1 MPQTLPRQC
10 VRRGASWYF
19 SSRPTRRPS
28 CRGPAR
34 GSRVESSGAQRL
46 GQNRGSRRPCEALA
60 AGEPLSESMQTG
72 ARAGCAAS
80 GGAREAVAPP
90 KPARPL
96 LRRSAAPQISV
107 SRGRSEGAVLIP
119 RLPAAEQVHNGRRAE
134 EATSV
139 ASARALLAKVQWS
152 VGSVRV
158 VVARARARPPGLSGG
173 WAESGVFRACWR
185 SCSRGLVRTRCCSV
199 INDGLVL

>member
-1 MPQTLPRQC
+1 MRSASGRTEAAGARARPWRLASHCPKACRRALARVARHPAARKRQL
-10 VRRGASWYF
+10 
-19 SSRPTRRPS
+19 RRPS
-28 CRGPAR
+28 PLAR
-34 GSRVESSGAQRL
+34 FCDAV
-46 GQNRGSRRPCEALA
+46 RPHKSQSPVA
-60 AGEPLSESMQTG
+60 A
-72 ARAGCAAS
+72 A
-80 GGAREAVAPP
+80 
-90 KPARPL
+90 K
-96 LRRSAAPQISV
+96 
-107 SRGRSEGAVLIP
+107 GAVLIP

-158 VVARARARPPGLSGG
+158 VVARARARPPGLSDTDSGG